1 MKKVIRISGSNFT
14 LVGIS
19 AFSTSLG
26 DFKELDRS
34 PKASDE
40 SLIDPKQAILGKM
53 GFREDDFSQEWTVLP
68 MFNGTTLIDPS
79 LDLCNGKFDSEK
91 DRIERR
97 QVVATKLGST
107 FTFLSTEVV
116 RYSSASAAT
125 NAQKELV
132 RVLNQCQSEKGYKD
146 SAGVLVPY
154 EFKSL
159 NSLPEG
165 VVSEGNR
172 VFVHAVMGTS
182 PNQRT
187 LLGFYQFSGD
197 MFTGLYVMNTGGFTD
212 AQVAKWL
219 KIAATMG
226 QRLIGKSL

>member
-1 MKKVIRISGSNFT
+1 
-14 LVGIS
+14 VGLS
-19 AFSTSLG
+19 SFSTSLG
-26 DFKELDRS
+26 EFKELDRL

-40 SLIDPKQAILGKM
+40 SLTDPKQAILGKM

-68 MFNGTTLIDPS
+68 MFNGSTLIDPS

-97 QVVATKLGST
+97 QVVATKPGSSLA
-107 FTFLSTEVV
+107 FLSTEVV
-116 RYSSASAAT
+116 RYTSASAAT

-159 NSLPEG
+159 NSIPEG

-197 MFTGLYVMNTGGFTD
+197 MFTGLYVMNADGFSE

-219 KIAATMG
+219 KVAATMG
-226 QRLIGKSL
+226 QRIQGKAA